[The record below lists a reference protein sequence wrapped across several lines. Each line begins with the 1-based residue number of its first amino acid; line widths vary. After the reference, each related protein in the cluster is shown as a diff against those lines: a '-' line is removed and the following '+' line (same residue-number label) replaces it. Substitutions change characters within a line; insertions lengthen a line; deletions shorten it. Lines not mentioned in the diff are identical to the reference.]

1 MYSVDKVEVILTVPS
16 IEETQAWYER
26 VLGWQGYC
34 DVHDAEG
41 RCGFGCVMCGEL
53 DSVADGRPLTGFN
66 LSRFQGDAA
75 SYSTGHPH
83 CTLFV
88 KVDDVE
94 DVYARVVESSVEI
107 DAPLEAQTWG
117 GKTFSILDLNG
128 FHLTLYQ
135 LEDEATVEGA

>member
-34 DVHDAEG
+34 DVHDEEG
-41 RCGFGCVMCGEL
+41 RCGFGCVMRGALE
-53 DSVADGRPLTGFN
+53 SVADGQPLTGFN
-66 LSRFQGDAA
+66 LGRFQGD
-75 SYSTGHPH
+75 SPYRRDPGH

-88 KVDDVE
+88 KVDDVDE
-94 DVYARVVESSVEI
+94 AYARVLESGAAI
-107 DAPLEAQTWG
+107 DAPLQAQPWG
-117 GKTFSILDLNG
+117 GRTFSLYDLNG

-135 LEDEATVEGA
+135 LDEE

>member
-34 DVHDAEG
+34 DVHDEEG
-41 RCGFGCVMCGEL
+41 RCGFGCVMRGEL
-53 DSVADGRPLTGFN
+53 ESVADGRPLTGFN
-66 LSRFQGDAA
+66 LGRFQGD
-75 SYSTGHPH
+75 SPYRRDPGH

-88 KVDDVE
+88 KVDDVDE
-94 DVYARVVESSVEI
+94 AYARVLESGAAI
-107 DAPLEAQTWG
+107 DAPLQAQPWG
-117 GKTFSILDLNG
+117 GRTFSLYDLNG

-135 LEDEATVEGA
+135 LDEE

>member
-1 MYSVDKVEVILTVPS
+1 VYSVDKVEVILTVPS

-26 VLGWQGYC
+26 VLGWEGYC
-34 DVHDAEG
+34 DIHDAEG
-41 RCGFGCVMCGEL
+41 RCGFGCVMRGEL
-53 DSVADGRPLTGFN
+53 ESVAGGQPLTGFN

-75 SYSTGHPH
+75 SYRTDRGH

-94 DVYARVVESSVEI
+94 EVYARMIESGVAL
-107 DAPLEAQTWG
+107 DAPLEAQLWD
-117 GKTFSILDLNG
+117 GKTFSIHDLNG

-135 LEDEATVEGA
+135 LEEE

>member
-26 VLGWQGYC
+26 VLGWQGDC
-34 DVHDAEG
+34 DIHEEEG
-41 RCGFGCVMCGEL
+41 RCLFGCVMRGEL
-53 DSVADGRPLTGFN
+53 DSVAGGKPLTGFN

-75 SYSTGHPH
+75 SYGSDPGH

-88 KVDDVE
+88 KVDDAE
-94 DVYARVVESSVEI
+94 EVYARVVESDVAL
-107 DAPLEAQTWG
+107 DAPLEAQPWG
-117 GKTFSILDLNG
+117 GKTFSLYDLNG

-135 LEDEATVEGA
+135 LQEE

>member
-1 MYSVDKVEVILTVPS
+1 VYSVNKVEVILTVPS

-41 RCGFGCVMCGEL
+41 RCGFGCVMRGEL
-53 DSVADGRPLTGFN
+53 ESVAGGKPLTGFN
-66 LSRFQGDAA
+66 LSRYQEDKPYSRDA
-75 SYSTGHPH
+75 GH

-88 KVDDVE
+88 QVDDVE
-94 DVYARVVESSVEI
+94 AVYARVVESGVAL
-107 DAPLEAQTWG
+107 DAPLAAQGWG
-117 GKTFSILDLNG
+117 GRTFSLYDLNG

-135 LEDEATVEGA
+135 LDEEGA

>member
-1 MYSVDKVEVILTVPS
+1 MYSVVKVEVILTVPS
-16 IEETQAWYER
+16 IEETQSWYER

-41 RCGFGCVMCGEL
+41 RCGFGCVMRGEL

-66 LSRFQGDAA
+66 LSRYGGDAP
-75 SYSTGHPH
+75 YSPDPGH

-88 KVDDVE
+88 KVDDIE
-94 DVYARVVESSVEI
+94 AVYARVLESGVPL
-107 DAPLEAQTWG
+107 DAPLEAQAWG
-117 GKTFSILDLNG
+117 GRTFSLRDLNG

-135 LEDEATVEGA
+135 LQEEGA

>member
-1 MYSVDKVEVILTVPS
+1 VYAVDKVEVILTVPS

-26 VLGWQGYC
+26 VLGWNGHC
-34 DVHDAEG
+34 DIHDAEG

-53 DSVADGRPLTGFN
+53 ESVADGRSLTGFN

-75 SYSTGHPH
+75 SYGSGGTH

-94 DVYARVVESSVEI
+94 DAYARVVDCGIEI
-107 DAPLEAQTWG
+107 DAPLAEQPWG
-117 GKTFSILDLNG
+117 GRTFSIFDLNG
-128 FHLTLYQ
+128 FHLTLYE
-135 LEDEATVEGA
+135 LRDEATAEE

>member
-1 MYSVDKVEVILTVPS
+1 MYSVDKVEVILSVPS

-34 DVHDAEG
+34 DIHDAEG
-41 RCGFGCVMCGEL
+41 RCEFGCVMRGEL

-66 LSRFQGDAA
+66 LGRYTGDAP
-75 SYSTGHPH
+75 YSRDSGR

-88 KVDDVE
+88 KVDDVDE
-94 DVYARVVESSVEI
+94 VYARAIESGVAL
-107 DAPLEAQTWG
+107 DAPLEAQPWG
-117 GKTFSILDLNG
+117 GRTFSLYDLNG

-135 LEDEATVEGA
+135 LDEEGA